1 MHWVDLERWEGSAGE
16 VQRCWPVSLNDGTLS
31 PCRYYLLCM
40 DGEKV
45 QLLLLSNVE
54 TSIKYVR
61 DAPEMIYS
69 LGLKSRR
76 LIILNAGLDTRIGTC
91 PLMICA
97 HAIIP

>member
-1 MHWVDLERWEGSAGE
+1 MFGD
-16 VQRCWPVSLNDGTLS
+16 VQGCWPVSLNDGTLALS
-31 PCRYYLLCM
+31 VLSSCM

-54 TSIKYVR
+54 TSTKNVR

-97 HAIIP
+97 HAISP